1 MLERGLRSP
10 EATMTATS
18 GRQPARID
26 IRPATPAR
34 WADLERLFGTR
45 GACGGCWCMTPRL
58 TRAEY
63 ERQKGEGNRRALK
76 ALVDAGRVPGVLAY
90 AGGEPVGWCAIEPR
104 AAFGALARSRVLKPV
119 DERPVWSIVCFFVTP
134 AQRRRGLSVRL
145 IEGAVDWARRQG
157 ARWVEAYPVEPRQ
170 DEVPAVFAYTGLA
183 AAFRRAGFVEVARR
197 SETRPIM
204 RRALRPAR
212 RR

>member
-1 MLERGLRSP
+1 M
-10 EATMTATS
+10 ATTG
-18 GRQPARID
+18 GRQHARLD
-26 IRPATPAR
+26 IRPATPER

-104 AAFGALARSRVLKPV
+104 AAFGALARSRILKPV
-119 DERPVWSIVCFFVTP
+119 DERPVWSIVCFFVAP

-170 DEVPAVFAYTGLA
+170 GPVPAAFAYTGLA
-183 AAFRRAGFVEVARR
+183 AAFRKAGFVEVARR

-204 RRALRPAR
+204 RRALRPTR